1 MWISDLLLAHD
12 GHLRVKAT
20 HIQMW
25 KMKYTLTVC
34 IKSSK
39 VSRSW
44 VLLINST
51 WLSDHQQMWNIY
63 KSSSLG
69 SFAGEDHS
77 GMTQRKYISNDLRKA
92 AHQTGKGYEVI
103 STLSEVY
110 PINATWTLSLESH
123 NRAYL
128 MRITYAMRGSSLLM
142 PEVGGEYPDSF
153 ELTGTQQQL
162 K

>member
-44 VLLINST
+44 VLLIPPDYLITSKCE
-51 WLSDHQQMWNIY
+51 NIY

-77 GMTQRKYISNDLRKA
+77 GMTQRKDISNDLRKA

-142 PEVGGEYPDSF
+142 PEFGGEYPDSF